1 MFILGCLRMLY
12 LVPASWLDAFLV
24 RKKPFEER
32 YAHMKKW
39 SKRIIKAFHCRVCID
54 AQGAIPQEGPLLF
67 VSNHQSAFDMLLQM
81 SIITTP
87 FTFISKKE
95 NEKLP
100 YVANWSKT
108 LELIYFDREDRAS
121 AIHML
126 RESARQLKS
135 GRNLLIFPEGTRA
148 RDGKLLELQAGSLQ
162 PAFMAKA
169 TIIPMVLVNSYDFK
183 HVLLHGATFQV
194 KFLKARSY
202 EEYRKEKA
210 EGLCTILQEEMQE
223 ALQEATC

>member
-1 MFILGCLRMLY
+1 MIQIN
-12 LVPASWLDAFLV
+12 
-24 RKKPFEER
+24 
-32 YAHMKKW
+32 
-39 SKRIIKAFHCRVCID
+39 IITVSYTHL
-54 AQGAIPQEGPLLF
+54 LLF

-100 YVANWSKT
+100 YVANWAKT

-135 GRNLLIFPEGTRA
+135 GRNPVSYTHLCRSE
-148 RDGKLLELQAGSLQ
+148 
-162 PAFMAKA
+162 
-169 TIIPMVLVNSYDFK
+169 NSRYCRC
-183 HVLLHGATFQV
+183 
-194 KFLKARSY
+194 LK
-202 EEYRKEKA
+202 
-210 EGLCTILQEEMQE
+210 
-223 ALQEATC
+223 